1 MILRTRTARTLL
13 MGGALLAAT
22 SLAGCG
28 QISSLL
34 GGSQRDSETN
44 EVTEAGT
51 DSVFDIQVGDC
62 MAEPTEDTVTDVEV
76 VPCSEEHDYEFYYEY
91 ELDLGDDY
99 ATANAQIDDD
109 ASQKCY
115 DAFTDFVG
123 IPVEESA
130 SLTFSYYVPSLQS
143 WGDGDRQ
150 IQCMVLE
157 VDENND
163 IVPVTGTLKGSK
175 R

>member
-13 MGGALLAAT
+13 VGGALLAAT
-22 SLAGCG
+22 TLAGCG

-76 VPCSEEHDYEFYYEY
+76 VPCSEEHEYEFYYEY
-91 ELDLGDDY
+91 ELGLGDDY
-99 ATANAQIDDD
+99 ATAAGQIDAD
-109 ASQKCY
+109 ADQKCY

-123 IPVEESA
+123 ISFEESA
-130 SLTFSYYVPSLQS
+130 SLYYNYYVPSSES
-143 WGDGDRQ
+143 WAEGDRQ

-157 VDENND
+157 ADESGNV
-163 IVPVTGTLKGSK
+163 IPVTGSLKGSK